1 MKRQI
6 SVGQYRAIDLTILT
20 AVLAVSQF
28 VISVAASVWFP
39 DQLYVVSPVAAV
51 AALVMMRWNG
61 WAAIPAAAGGILYA
75 LLSGGTWQHLIIF
88 GIGNLLSLLALV
100 LFRVFGKERIR
111 ADVLLTLLLA
121 LCVQLLMVLGRAG
134 VAAVLGFPA
143 EACLGFITT
152 DILSGLFTMLII
164 WAVRRID
171 GLFEDQI
178 HYLLRLESERKAEGR
193 EQF

>member
-6 SVGQYRAIDLTILT
+6 SVDQYRAIDLTILT

-28 VISVAASVWFP
+28 IICTAASVWFP

-61 WAAIPAAAGGILYA
+61 WAAIPAAAGGFLYA

>member
-28 VISVAASVWFP
+28 VICAAASVWFP
-39 DQLYVVSPVAAV
+39 DQLYVVSPAAAV
-51 AALVMMRWNG
+51 VAIVMMRWSSF
-61 WAAIPAAAGGILYA
+61 AAIPASLGGLLYSV
-75 LLSGGTWQHLIIF
+75 LSGGTWQHFLIY
-88 GIGNLLSLLALV
+88 GIGNLASLLALV
-100 LFRVFGKERIR
+100 LFRIFDKERIR
-111 ADVLLTLLLA
+111 TDVLLSLLLA
-121 LCVQLLMVLGRAG
+121 LCVQLFMMLGRAG
-134 VAAVLGFPA
+134 IAAVLGFPA

-152 DILSGLFTMLII
+152 DILSGLFTMLIV

-178 HYLLRLESERKAEGR
+178 HYLLRLESERQAEGR